1 MKKYINRLLTATALS
16 GLCLYSATSISN
28 EFRIDDFR
36 FAMGDPTFSSWGGAG
51 GAIPNGSG
59 PYGTLVEGTYQG
71 TNTTNVLVDFNFF
84 NAPVN
89 VYTRATNQG
98 STNTAADTITG
109 GPAPTINLTTSTA
122 DLSSWFATWNGTEF
136 NQGNNSNDAACTG
149 HPAYSSLSPTARVTD
164 NLDGTFTIN
173 WSSCISTAPFAGQIG
188 FWRLSV
194 TCTVGCPPST
204 LGAADPLEATQGAN
218 VTRTVTQGAGN
229 VVITSS
235 FGAAPAGFGGV
246 WTNSG
251 TVTDIDADFGT
262 FTFDSSAVTPGV
274 YKFTYTYQNNTTTP
288 PTKGT
293 GSILLKVVASASV
306 DVLDT
311 DNDGIIN
318 EEDDSALTENQLQ
331 GEAGNSQTYVM
342 QSSEGKLVLGQ
353 TAFCSE
359 NNAARV
365 SMSDITTYSGDVCS
379 ATSNTDD
386 SLIKDVGVGGFYD
399 FEVHD
404 LVLGSAVNIVIPLT
418 APIPANATYRK
429 YTADSG
435 WELFAVG
442 NGDALASAPATSA
455 GICPASTSSAYISG
469 LNQGDTCLRLTI
481 TDGGL
486 NDADSSANGIIKDPG
501 GIAQIESGVD
511 ATLRGNGCSM
521 TANANARDHAEWLLV
536 AGFIALLGWFKLSRR
551 KA

>member
-1 MKKYINRLLTATALS
+1 MKKYINKLLAATALS
-16 GLCLYSATSISN
+16 GLCLYSSASMS
-28 EFRIDDFR
+28 EDFRIDDFR
-36 FAMGDPTFSSWGGAG
+36 FAMNDPSFSTWNGAG
-51 GAIPNGSG
+51 GAQPVGNG
-59 PYGTLVEGTYQG
+59 PYGTLIEGTYQG
-71 TNTTNVLVDFNFF
+71 TNATNVLVDFVFF
-84 NAPVN
+84 GNPVH
-89 VYTRATNQG
+89 VYTSDTNQG
-98 STNTAADTITG
+98 SANSAAGSISG
-109 GPAPTINLTTSTA
+109 GPVPTIDLATSTA
-122 DLSSWFATWNGTEF
+122 DLSSWFAEWNGTEF
-136 NQGNNSNDAACTG
+136 NQGNNSNFAACSG
-149 HPAYSSLSPTARVTD
+149 NSLAGDLSPTATVTD
-164 NLDGTFTIN
+164 NLDGTYAIN
-173 WSSCISTAPFAGQIG
+173 WNSCITGGAFNSQIG
-188 FWRLSV
+188 YWRLNV
-194 TCTVGCPPST
+194 TCTTCPPSI
-204 LGAADPLEATQGAN
+204 LGAADSLIATQGAN
-218 VTRTVTQGAGN
+218 VTRTVIQGAGN

-235 FGAAPAGFGGV
+235 FGAAPTGFGGA

-251 TVTDIDADFGT
+251 TITDIDGDFGT
-262 FTFDSSAVTPGV
+262 FTFDPSAVDPGL

-288 PTKGT
+288 TTKGT

-318 EEDDSALTENQLQ
+318 EVDDSALTATQLQ
-331 GEAGNSQTYVM
+331 GETGNSQTYVM
-342 QSSEGKLVLGQ
+342 QSSVGNLVLGQ
-353 TAFCSE
+353 VAFCSD

-365 SMSDITTYSGDVCS
+365 SMADIADYSGDLCT

-386 SLIKDVGVGGFYD
+386 ALIKNVGEGGFYD
-399 FEVHD
+399 FEVHSLD
-404 LVLGSAVNIVIPLT
+404 LGSSADIVIPLT

-429 YTADSG
+429 YTATSG

-442 NGDALASAPATSA
+442 NGDALASAPATST
-455 GICPASTSSAYISG
+455 GICPASTSSTYVTG

-521 TANANARDHAEWLLV
+521 TTHAKAKDHAEWFLV